1 MTILQIAFSFKLRPF
16 KKPRD
21 NKIEVLNE
29 AIYYTVLALCFSFT
43 YYNDNL
49 DSMQVI
55 GHVVN
60 LLIYCMLALNV
71 SVMIMATSIL
81 IFRLTKKFYIKSNA
95 KYKNK
100 QLNEFKIKKAA
111 QLKAAAAS
119 RVFPVAEAKLI

>member
-1 MTILQIAFSFKLRPF
+1 MYFSIFQIAYSFKLRPL
-16 KKPRD
+16 KEPRD

-60 LLIYCMLALNV
+60 SLIYCMLALNV

-81 IFRLTKKFYIKSNA
+81 IFRLAKKFYLKSNA
-95 KYKNK
+95 KYKIK
-100 QLNEFKIKKAA
+100 KLNEFKIKKAA
-111 QLKAAAAS
+111 
-119 RVFPVAEAKLI
+119 

>member
-1 MTILQIAFSFKLRPF
+1 
-16 KKPRD
+16 
-21 NKIEVLNE
+21 
-29 AIYYTVLALCFSFT
+29 
-43 YYNDNL
+43 
-49 DSMQVI
+49 MQVI

-81 IFRLTKKFYIKSNA
+81 IYRLAKKFYIKSNA

>member
-1 MTILQIAFSFKLRPF
+1 
-16 KKPRD
+16 
-21 NKIEVLNE
+21 
-29 AIYYTVLALCFSFT
+29 
-43 YYNDNL
+43 
-49 DSMQVI
+49 MQVI

-111 QLKAAAAS
+111 QLKAASAS
-119 RVFPVAEAKLI
+119 RVFPVTEATRI